1 MGWQDMSNTIE
12 KLSDYAHIRLRT
24 AMYFGSPEIHTQE
37 ILIYEDNVPVLKEM
51 SWVPAVYT
59 AFREVLDNA
68 LDEIVGYGNGN
79 RIDIT
84 YKPEDM
90 IFSVQDNGAGIP
102 IDWSDEYKQYLA
114 TLVLSEPRS
123 GRNFRIRE
131 EVAGTN
137 GIGCSATNY
146 CSEWLKLE
154 VWRDGKSF
162 VQKFKEGEK
171 KLIFRKPTI
180 KDIKSGKVGTKISF
194 KLSSI
199 VFTDLTLPLEF
210 VYSRVYEVA
219 MCNPLLKV
227 YFNGTRIKV
236 RPTPEKTIFGSTKPI
251 IIEIKDAG
259 FKSKFLLVPNFQK
272 SGEHIHSIV
281 NNILAFNNGVHMET
295 FRRFFYYGMIA
306 ALGRESK
313 RRKLKPNR
321 SDLNEGL
328 LIFNVTNMKA
338 PNFDSQSK
346 TRLINE
352 EAAKIVRIQLE
363 EEKLF
368 KSIITKN
375 KAWIEEIFARCEAR
389 TQKKDASDVSKISKK
404 MMRGKVPDLRDAT
417 GKDRTKCI
425 LFLGE
430 GKSAISGMN
439 NERDPKIHGGLPL
452 RGKVLN
458 VNGESMKTVLA
469 NQALFSIMASI
480 GLTLGEVSDRRR
492 LRYGKVFIAHD
503 MDQDGLNIGALLI
516 NFFYTYWPEL
526 FDPEQEP
533 FFFIFMTPYV
543 IAKKGKERK
552 YWYARNYHEF
562 NPADYK
568 GWAITRAKGL
578 GTLEK
583 QDWRYSLDNPEL
595 YAILDDG
602 KLKEALDL
610 VFNGSRADDRKIWIG
625 L

>member
-1 MGWQDMSNTIE
+1 MSKALEYGIE
-12 KLSDYAHIRLRT
+12 KLSDFEHARHRT
-24 AMYFGSPEIHTQE
+24 EMYLGSRSIHTQE
-37 ILIYEDNVPVLKEM
+37 IIIYEDNVPVLKEM
-51 SWVPAVYT
+51 SWVPALFT
-59 AFREVLDNA
+59 ACREVIDNS
-68 LDEIVGYGNGN
+68 LDEIAHGYGN

-84 YKPEDM
+84 YNPDTME
-90 IFSVQDNGAGIP
+90 FSVADNGRGIP
-102 IDWSDEYKQYLA
+102 IEFDKDHNSYIA
-114 TLVLSEPRS
+114 SMVISETKT
-123 GRNFRIRE
+123 GRNFGKRE

-137 GIGCSATNY
+137 GLGVSIVNF

-162 VQKFKEGEK
+162 VQKFKEGET
-171 KLIFRKPTI
+171 KLIFRNPTI
-180 KDIKSGKVGTKISF
+180 KDTKSSRVGTKISF

-199 VFTDLTLPLEF
+199 VFEDFVLPLEF

-236 RPTPEKTIFGSTKPI
+236 RPTVEKTIFGKSKSI
-251 IIEIKDAG
+251 VVEINKDG
-259 FKSKFLLVPNFQK
+259 FRSKFLLVPNFQK
-272 SGEHIHSIV
+272 SGEYIHSIV
-281 NNILAFNNGVHMET
+281 NNILAFNNGIHMET
-295 FRRFFYYGMIA
+295 FRRFFYHGMLS

-321 SDLNEGL
+321 SDLTEGL
-328 LIFNVTNMKA
+328 LIFNITNMKA

-352 EAAKIVRIQLE
+352 YVAKIIRTQLE

-368 KSIITKN
+368 KTIINKN
-375 KAWIEEIFARCEAR
+375 KDWIEEIFARCESR
-389 TQKKDASDVSKISKK
+389 TQKKDASEVSKLSKK

-469 NQALFSIMASI
+469 NQALSSIMASV
-480 GLTLGEVSDRRR
+480 GLILGEKADRRR

-503 MDQDGLNIGALLI
+503 MDPDGLNIGALLI
-516 NFFYTYWPEL
+516 NFFFTYWPEL
-526 FDPEQEP
+526 FDKKQEP

-562 NPADYK
+562 KPEDHK

-595 YAILDDG
+595 FPFIDDG
-602 KLKEALDL
+602 QMLEALDL
-610 VFNGSRADDRKIWIG
+610 IFNKDNADKRKEWIG